1 MIICN
6 KEGWETPFTYFNY
19 SELTEYQKIRAAR
32 SACFEFSED
41 MICGRYKSQMNSEW
55 YGMLLRLL
63 NDLGYDTSEVK
74 EIDWN
79 NIPEEYCIFF
89 LKTARELETVLY
101 QDKFKNCH
109 SPQLTF
115 DRIIPD

>member
-1 MIICN
+1 MYQVY
-6 KEGWETPFTYFNY
+6 KEGWKTPFTYFNY
-19 SELTEYQKIRAAR
+19 SELTEYQKTRAAM

-63 NDLGYDTSEVK
+63 NDLGYDTSKVK
-74 EIDWN
+74 EIDWD
-79 NIPEEYCIFF
+79 NIPDDYRKFF
-89 LKTARELETVLY
+89 KKTARELENVLY

>member
-1 MIICN
+1 
-6 KEGWETPFTYFNY
+6 
-19 SELTEYQKIRAAR
+19 
-32 SACFEFSED
+32 
-41 MICGRYKSQMNSEW
+41 MNSEW

-63 NDLGYDTSEVK
+63 NDLGYDTSKVK
-74 EIDWN
+74 DIDWS
-79 NIPEEYCIFF
+79 NIPDDYRKF
-89 LKTARELETVLY
+89 LKKTARELETVLD

>member
-1 MIICN
+1 ME
-6 KEGWETPFTYFNY
+6 KGWKTPFTYFNY
-19 SELTEYQKIRAAR
+19 SELTEYQKTRAAM
-32 SACFEFSED
+32 SAYFEFSED

-79 NIPEEYCIFF
+79 NIPEEYRIFF
-89 LKTARELETVLY
+89 LKTARELENVLY

>member
-1 MIICN
+1 MYQVY

-19 SELTEYQKIRAAR
+19 SELTEYQKTRAAR

-41 MICGRYKSQMNSEW
+41 MIRGRYKSQMNSEW

-63 NDLGYDTSEVK
+63 NDLGYDTSKVK
-74 EIDWN
+74 DIDWN
-79 NIPEEYCIFF
+79 NIPEEYADQFDNIAC
-89 LKTARELETVLY
+89 ELENVLH

-109 SPQLTF
+109 SQC
-115 DRIIPD
+115 PDE

>member
-1 MIICN
+1 MI
-6 KEGWETPFTYFNY
+6 
-19 SELTEYQKIRAAR
+19 R
-32 SACFEFSED
+32 
-41 MICGRYKSQMNSEW
+41 GRYKSQMNAEW

-63 NDLGYDTSEVK
+63 NDLGYDTSKVK
-74 EIDWN
+74 EIDWD
-79 NIPEEYCIFF
+79 NIPDDYRKFF
-89 LKTARELETVLY
+89 KKTARELENVLY